1 MRIGVFEMAAAD
13 NYSVLFS
20 PGTDDEDYV
29 AADAVKVIK
38 VSSGTAPSKLPES
51 DASANTT
58 GRDVAKEARTGES
71 GSPRAVSASSKG
83 QDVVKEAR
91 AYMGIPYR
99 RQGVALRDGLL
110 RLYEAGLSEVW
121 RLAAARCCE
130 AVPLRFPGLWSPQ
143 ADDLVFFDE
152 HGRGLSHVGIDTGK
166 GTIVHAS
173 DYWQRVT
180 ETQIKYIKGYKGSK
194 RLLG

>member
-1 MRIGVFEMAAAD
+1 VRIGVFEMAAAD

-99 RQGVALRDGLL
+99 LGRESRSGMGCSGFTRLVYRKFGVSLPRDVVKQSRYGS
-110 RLYEAGLSEVW
+110 RVSGPPKPATWSSSTST
-121 RLAAARCCE
+121 
-130 AVPLRFPGLWSPQ
+130 AVG
-143 ADDLVFFDE
+143 
-152 HGRGLSHVGIDTGK
+152 
-166 GTIVHAS
+166 
-173 DYWQRVT
+173 
-180 ETQIKYIKGYKGSK
+180 
-194 RLLG
+194 